1 MRNIKNAMGMI
12 LVCLTANRG
21 LCPGGI
27 GGKREDYHRRFR
39 HTAYP
44 GEESAGY

>member
-1 MRNIKNAMGMI
+1 MYDAG
-12 LVCLTANRG
+12 LPHGNRG